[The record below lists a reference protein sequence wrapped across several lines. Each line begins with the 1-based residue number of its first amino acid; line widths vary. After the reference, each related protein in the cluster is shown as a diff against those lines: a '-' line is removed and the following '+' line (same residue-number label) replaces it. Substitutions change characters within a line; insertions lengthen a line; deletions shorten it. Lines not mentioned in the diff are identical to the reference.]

1 MCTMRKRGV
10 SSAVICTESFEKLAI
25 NQSRVFG
32 VPDLQRIVI
41 PHPLGGLPRDK
52 VVNRGSE
59 IAPRVAAFI
68 EELAAKG
75 GA

>member
-32 VPDLQRIVI
+32 VPDLRRIVI
-41 PHPLGGLPRDK
+41 PQIGRAH
-52 VVNRGSE
+52 V
-59 IAPRVAAFI
+59 
-68 EELAAKG
+68 
-75 GA
+75 